1 METLAKQTNKQKKNP
16 IPFLSNTS
24 KEIKATGGHFASMN
38 ITFFNR
44 IRKETLCNNTQ
55 LELSRKQRSKDEKAQ
70 KNYFRIARYEKFIVE
85 CWLLPVCGSED
96 KPIQI
101 IPEGTT

>member
-1 METLAKQTNKQKKNP
+1 MANILLVVPCCPSDGNLGQKNKQTKKNP

-85 CWLLPVCGSED
+85 C
-96 KPIQI
+96 
-101 IPEGTT
+101 